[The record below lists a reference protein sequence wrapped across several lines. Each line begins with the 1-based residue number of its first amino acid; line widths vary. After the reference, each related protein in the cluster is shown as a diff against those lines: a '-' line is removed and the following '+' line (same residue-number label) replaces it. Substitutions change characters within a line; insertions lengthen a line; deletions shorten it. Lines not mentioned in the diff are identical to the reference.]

1 MSRRVALLVLA
12 IGFAS
17 GTVILSSVLARA
29 AEPAQR
35 VVRVGFVSPQSPA
48 TATPGMNAFWER
60 MRELGYIDGQN
71 LAIEARWA
79 EGRYDRLPALMAEV
93 LQRGVDVLVT
103 YTTPAALAAKNA
115 TSTIPIVVAAMSDAV
130 RSGVTTSLAHPS
142 SNVTGLSLGFDKAL
156 GGKWL
161 ELLREMVPGLSTV
174 AVLSANN
181 PITRGLASDLEQIA
195 STSGVKLRLIEVRE
209 AEGLERAFRQ
219 AARQSQAAVVLPDP
233 IVYSAHLDQ
242 VTGLAAKNR
251 LPAIYYL
258 RDFAVAGG
266 LMAYAPNYAMVYAR
280 AADYVDRILKGAKPA
295 DLPIEQPSHYELVVN
310 LKTARALGITVPESI
325 LLRADEVIK

>member
-1 MSRRVALLVLA
+1 MD
-12 IGFAS
+12 
-17 GTVILSSVLARA
+17 
-29 AEPAQR
+29 
-35 VVRVGFVSPQSPA
+35 
-48 TATPGMNAFWER
+48 AFWKR

-79 EGRYDRLPALMAEV
+79 EGRYDRLPALMTEV
-93 LQRGVDVLVT
+93 LQRKVDVVVT
-103 YTTPAALAAKNA
+103 QTTPAAVAAKNA
-115 TSTIPIVVAAMSDAV
+115 TSTVPIVVAAMSDPV

-142 SNVTGLSLGFDKAL
+142 GNVTGLSLGFDKAL
-156 GGKWL
+156 GGL
-161 ELLREMVPGLSTV
+161 ELLRDMVPGLSTV

-181 PITRGLASDLEQIA
+181 PISQGLASDLEQIA
-195 STSGVKLRLIEVRE
+195 STTGVKLRLIEVRD
-209 AEGLERAFRQ
+209 AAGLERAFHQ
-219 AARQSQAAVVLPDP
+219 AARQSQAAVVLPDS
-233 IVYSAHLDQ
+233 IVYSAHRNE
-242 VTGLAAKNR
+242 VIALAARNQ

-266 LMAYAPNYAMVYAR
+266 LIAYAPNYAMLYAR